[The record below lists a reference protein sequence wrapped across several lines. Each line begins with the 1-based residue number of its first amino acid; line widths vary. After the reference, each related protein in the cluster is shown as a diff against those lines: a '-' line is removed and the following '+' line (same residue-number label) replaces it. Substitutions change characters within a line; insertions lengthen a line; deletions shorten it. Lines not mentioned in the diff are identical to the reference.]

1 MRDAFTKL
9 LTPIRRLPNGI
20 RLAGSTLHSL
30 FSLARLFTEKLK
42 IPPVFISI
50 SSDLNNNGLAL
61 PLSNKIVLG
70 ERYTPDAPADV
81 SDVSLAFITGH
92 EIGHIHDYRGI
103 ERGLIHRFVLL
114 FPFLFFEYLKTL
126 IKSNIWANVTFR
138 GVMWAISYMLY
149 RCVSSLL
156 LPLLIPK
163 MVEIGIPVAVQVQ
176 SLVLTALIWNGYMLG
191 IKLRSEVYANKVA
204 VTLLRDCF
212 NLHQGA
218 LLMREE
224 KYYLAEIIILTSI
237 FTAAFVFPHFAVIL
251 VDFFTSILGFY
262 AFIAGISTLAP
273 IIGIRSSKKYGSY

>member
-20 RLAGSTLHSL
+20 RLVGNTLHSL
-30 FSLARLFTEKLK
+30 FSLARLFTEELN

-70 ERYTPDAPADV
+70 EKYTPDAPADV
-81 SDVSLAFITGH
+81 ADVSIAFITGH

-103 ERGLIHRFVLL
+103 ERGLLHRFILL
-114 FPFLFFEYLKTL
+114 FPFLFFEYLKNI
-126 IKSNIWANVTFR
+126 IKNDIWTNVTFR
-138 GVMWAISYMLY
+138 GVMWAISYLLY

-163 MVEIGIPVAVQVQ
+163 MIEVGIPVAVQIQ

-191 IKLRSEVYANKVA
+191 IKLRSEIYANRIAIK
-204 VTLLRDCF
+204 LLWDGFKRR
-212 NLHQGA
+212 QGA

-224 KYYLAEIIILTSI
+224 KYYLGEIIILTAI
-237 FTAAFVFPHFAVIL
+237 FTAAFVYPHFATIL

-262 AFIAGISTLAP
+262 AFVAGVSTLAP
-273 IIGIRSSKKYGSY
+273 IIGIKSSKKYGSY